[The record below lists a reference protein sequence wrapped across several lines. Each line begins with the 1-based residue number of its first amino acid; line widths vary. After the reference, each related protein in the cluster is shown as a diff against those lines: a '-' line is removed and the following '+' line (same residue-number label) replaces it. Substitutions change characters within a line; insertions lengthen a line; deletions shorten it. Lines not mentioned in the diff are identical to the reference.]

1 MYFNWYYSNYYFQYN
16 NVLLVATD
24 NEAFSGNKLMM
35 LNETGRFIWE
45 NLQNF
50 SSLEELI
57 DKAKKEFSDDN
68 GLLRQEMLEFV
79 TSLSIQ
85 FVVKQ
90 PLELLFKLKVPQLP
104 LLLFVLKY
112 SLTVGKAIFPVH
124 LFEFS
129 SFICSSKL
137 LLFSVNAPILQ
148 SLATI

>member
-1 MYFNWYYSNYYFQYN
+1 MEKKYRANPAYLIRKVADEY
-16 NVLLVATD
+16 LLVATD

-79 TSLSIQ
+79 TSLIQ
-85 FVVKQ
+85 IGLIEERSYEK
-90 PLELLFKLKVPQLP
+90 
-104 LLLFVLKY
+104 
-112 SLTVGKAIFPVH
+112 
-124 LFEFS
+124 
-129 SFICSSKL
+129 
-137 LLFSVNAPILQ
+137 
-148 SLATI
+148 